1 VVPAY
6 AAGRAT
12 IFEWRCAAGDAVIA
26 RQVLD
31 VDAAGFPSAYWYR
44 VKP

>member
-12 IFEWRCAAGDAVIA
+12 VFEWRCAGGEPVIA

-31 VDAAGFPSAYWYR
+31 VDPTGYASAYWHL
-44 VKP
+44 VVP